1 MKGKMLII
9 AILAVNWKM
18 FDVRTLVVSLTLS
31 NLILIFPKQ
40 IKGRKVMSQKIRLR
54 MGTGNIFT
62 YGTNL
67 MRLVL

>member
-18 FDVRTLVVSLTLS
+18 FDFKTLVVSLTLL

-40 IKGRKVMSQKIRLR
+40 IKGRRVMSQKNKAEN
-54 MGTGNIFT
+54 GNWEHLHI
-62 YGTNL
+62 L
-67 MRLVL
+67 I